1 MIIREL
7 SPLRL
12 AWDAVILLLVL
23 LSCLLIPYQLAFL
36 HNTSQVNNIFM
47 LGISLVFLV
56 DIVLNFFT
64 TFRRAGSEV
73 QDPGEIRRQYLR
85 SYFAIDLLANLPIGA
100 LIWMAGDPQIGG
112 FSLVLCV
119 RLLALLRLVRF
130 FVILRR
136 WESLSWTHPGYLR
149 VLKYLGVIL
158 VITHCIAC
166 LWFATSYADGF
177 PNDGWVVA
185 AGIEAA
191 DPISQYVRSL
201 YWTVTTMTT
210 VGYGDISP
218 GRTVEYLLTI
228 LIMLMGASL
237 YAFVIGGVASL
248 LSNLQAARNSH
259 WEHMESV
266 EGYLRARKVPHYLS
280 TQVHNY
286 YEYLWERHKGLSE
299 ADLLQ
304 DLPQSLRLEI
314 MLHLARDV
322 LQKVPLFK
330 HASPV
335 LRNALLAALK
345 PVTYAPGNFL
355 VREGEVGK
363 AMVFITSGEVEIVAG
378 EDEDIKGTMG
388 PGDYFGYL
396 SLALKEQCSVSVRA
410 VDYCEVLILDR
421 EGFDTVS
428 TECPEFL
435 TVLKR
440 ASEERS
446 EQASELLL
454 EGIVL

>member
-1 MIIREL
+1 M
-7 SPLRL
+7 
-12 AWDAVILLLVL
+12 
-23 LSCLLIPYQLAFL
+23 
-36 HNTSQVNNIFM
+36 
-47 LGISLVFLV
+47 
-56 DIVLNFFT
+56 
-64 TFRRAGSEV
+64 
-73 QDPGEIRRQYLR
+73 
-85 SYFAIDLLANLPIGA
+85 
-100 LIWMAGDPQIGG
+100 
-112 FSLVLCV
+112 
-119 RLLALLRLVRF
+119 
-130 FVILRR
+130 
-136 WESLSWTHPGYLR
+136 
-149 VLKYLGVIL
+149 
-158 VITHCIAC
+158 
-166 LWFATSYADGF
+166 
-177 PNDGWVVA
+177 
-185 AGIEAA
+185 
-191 DPISQYVRSL
+191 
-201 YWTVTTMTT
+201 
-210 VGYGDISP
+210 
-218 GRTVEYLLTI
+218 
-228 LIMLMGASL
+228 
-237 YAFVIGGVASL
+237 
-248 LSNLQAARNSH
+248 
-259 WEHMESV
+259 
-266 EGYLRARKVPHYLS
+266 
-280 TQVHNY
+280 HNY

-345 PVTYAPGNFL
+345 PATYAPGNFL